1 MPPQKN
7 RQQTQRAGCGRCPP
21 GPAAPGQQHR
31 RENRCGKGQCN
42 GCQHPHSRSLPSK
55 YDTRIIPD
63 SALRNN
69 PGAAVCIF
77 LHTSV
82 HVFADSGHTI
92 PVPQV
97 QKEVSVM
104 DKYQNQNQNQNGNQS
119 NQNQNT
125 RQNRNT
131 KQNQN
136 QNQQQNQN
144 QR

>member
-1 MPPQKN
+1 MDAGIRTAGPSFKMIPALYQIPPSG
-7 RQQTQRAGCGRCPP
+7 TTPAPP
-21 GPAAPGQQHR
+21 FAFCTLQ
-31 RENRCGKGQCN
+31 
-42 GCQHPHSRSLPSK
+42 
-55 YDTRIIPD
+55 
-63 SALRNN
+63 
-69 PGAAVCIF
+69 
-77 LHTSV
+77 V

-97 QKEVSVM
+97 QKEDCPSA

-131 KQNQN
+131 KQGRA
-136 QNQQQNQN
+136 NQQQNQN